1 MSFKK
6 LESRVLTRQDLTD
19 DELAELVKGKTLS
32 VYWYMLR
39 HPVPMTAREIQRGA
53 ELSSP
58 SLSMHHLERLRQ
70 YGLVEKDVHGQYSV
84 ARDVRVGILNQFM
97 GKGRLLVPR
106 YLFYATFY
114 TSITAALSTLLIWY
128 INWYSLTLIAL
139 LVSVCIVL
147 WHETLKIWRAQPFPE
162 GERD

>member
-1 MSFKK
+1 VSIKI
-6 LESRVLTRQDLTD
+6 LESQVLTKQEPNDE
-19 DELAELVKGKTLS
+19 ELAELIKGKTLS

-39 HPVPMTAREIQRGA
+39 HPEPLTAREIQRGA
-53 ELSSP
+53 DLSSP

-84 ARDVRVGILNQFM
+84 ARDVRVGILEQFM

-114 TSITAALSTLLIWY
+114 TSLTAALGSLLLWFAD
-128 INWYSLTLIAL
+128 WYSLTLIL
-139 LVSVCIVL
+139 LLISVCAVL
-147 WHETLKIWRAQPFPE
+147 WYETLKLWRAQPFPE